1 MQPGTFCAIAKNL
14 LALTAAASWSAAARS
29 VAARQEATSEGAETA
44 VRTATSASV
53 TASSAV
59 PKPAAFSLRI
69 RSGTMPPPSP
79 PRKGRWLHR
88 VQGRDQTGSGPCVRA
103 GLSRAA
109 RSRERRRHDEPRRR
123 AEPGVCGQER
133 RAGHGLDE
141 RIPPGDR
148 HRGGATATA
157 KEREGEQR
165 QVVVPR
171 DRRAAAGTRRTG
183 TPETPALGQAHDHDV
198 QEAADGQAEETDGG
212 ERRGGRG
219 LRERPEHHL
228 TTS

>member
-1 MQPGTFCAIAKNL
+1 MMATNTPPPR
-14 LALTAAASWSAAARS
+14 SAPI
-29 VAARQEATSEGAETA
+29 
-44 VRTATSASV
+44 
-53 TASSAV
+53 TASS
-59 PKPAAFSLRI
+59 
-69 RSGTMPPPSP
+69 
-79 PRKGRWLHR
+79 
-88 VQGRDQTGSGPCVRA
+88 
-103 GLSRAA
+103 
-109 RSRERRRHDEPRRR
+109 HD
-123 AEPGVCGQER
+123 
-133 RAGHGLDE
+133 
-141 RIPPGDR
+141 
-148 HRGGATATA
+148 TATA

-219 LRERPEHHL
+219 LRKRPQHHL